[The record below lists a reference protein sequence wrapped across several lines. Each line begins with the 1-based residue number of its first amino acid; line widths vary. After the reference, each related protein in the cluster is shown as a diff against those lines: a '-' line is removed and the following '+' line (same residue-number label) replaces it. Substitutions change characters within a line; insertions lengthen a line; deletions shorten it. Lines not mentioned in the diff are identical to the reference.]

1 MAERMRAPQR
11 PQRATG
17 QVDLHLHSAYSDGL
31 HSPRRLVEL
40 AAAVGLEAISITD
53 HDTVE
58 GCQEA
63 TAAGQEFR
71 VEVIPGVEL
80 STMERGVELHVLGYF
95 FDPTNPHL
103 NRHLRLFQEERVK
116 RARKMVDLLRGM
128 GCPVSFDD
136 VMGRS
141 GKGSV
146 GRPHLAQA
154 MVECGF
160 VSSVGEAFALYLGED
175 RPAFVPKYKMATSEA
190 IALITAAGGLAF
202 LAHPGWNV
210 ADSLILTLA
219 KQGLHG
225 VETVHP
231 RHAPGDV
238 YHYRM
243 LVAAHGLL
251 ETGGSD
257 FHGAPHEAPLG
268 THVLPRSALEK
279 MRESVLTAVRNG
291 GA

>member
-1 MAERMRAPQR
+1 MRAPQR
-11 PQRATG
+11 PQGTSG
-17 QVDLHLHSAYSDGL
+17 QVDLHLHSTCSDGL
-31 HSPRRLVEL
+31 HTPRRLVEL

-53 HDTVE
+53 HDIVE

-63 TAAGQEFR
+63 AAAGQELH

-103 NRHLRLFQEERVK
+103 NRHLRLLREERVK

-128 GCPVSFDD
+128 GCQVSFDD
-136 VMGRS
+136 VIHRS

-160 VSSVGEAFALYLGED
+160 VSSVGQAFALYLGEG
-175 RPAFVPKYKMATSEA
+175 RPTFMPKYKMAVSEA
-190 IALITAAGGLAF
+190 IALITAAGGIAF

-210 ADSLILTLA
+210 PDNLILTLA
-219 KQGLHG
+219 KEGLHG

-231 RHAPGDV
+231 RHGPGDV
-238 YHYRM
+238 DHYRM
-243 LVAAHGLL
+243 FVAVHGLL
-251 ETGGSD
+251 QTGGSD

-268 THVLPRSALEK
+268 TYVLPRSALEK
-279 MRESVLTAVRNG
+279 MRESVLAAVRNG